1 MAMEKGETYK
11 KKIMNVIKKSYPDD
25 LTTVEIARQV
35 GIHRNTI
42 VRYLSELVGEG
53 RLKTRTIGKYVLY
66 RLAK

>member
-1 MAMEKGETYK
+1 MNLATIET
-11 KKIMNVIKKSYPDD
+11 
-25 LTTVEIARQV
+25 ARQV

>member
-1 MAMEKGETYK
+1 MDKGESYK
-11 KKIMNVIKKSYPDD
+11 KKIMNVIKKAYPDD